1 MDEKL
6 QVFLSELNSTVQ
18 RLGNGLR
25 TLTGYVKDINIRLE
39 QQERKIAELEQRIKE
54 LEERE

>member
-6 QVFLSELNSTVQ
+6 KVFLSELNSTVQ

>member
-1 MDEKL
+1 MDEKIKSYL
-6 QVFLSELNSTVQ
+6 TELSSTVQ

-39 QQERKIAELEQRIKE
+39 QQEQKINELERRIKE
-54 LEERE
+54 LEERK